1 MRRIILIEEKTC
13 RYQVLDNIANFHFPG
28 VNELLM
34 STLALFQLGNKMGDM
49 APRQY
54 DDIWL
59 YI

>member
-1 MRRIILIEEKTC
+1 MNETYHFDRGKNM
-13 RYQVLDNIANFHFPG
+13 QVLDNIANFHFPG

-34 STLALFQLGNKMGDM
+34 STLALFQLGNKMGNM